1 MPRERKKNENVGY
14 NICIYYIYISKYLY
28 DAAVPVHIED
38 VTVSTSVLYWF
49 IKEEEEE
56 DKLWMYIKE
65 KEDETAREK
74 RDQIFEIGKRN

>member
-1 MPRERKKNENVGY
+1 
-14 NICIYYIYISKYLY
+14 
-28 DAAVPVHIED
+28 
-38 VTVSTSVLYWF
+38 VSTSVLYWF